1 MAKNDISLCTTGKR
15 WYVQC
20 YVFEHGKQKRQRHY
34 GFVNR
39 EKDPVKRL
47 EKLNSLADSIRTKIA
62 MDNADVNTLL
72 WYLRKTIKDSLHL
85 KQTTRASYKV
95 HLAAFARFLTQT
107 KQTHIMPHQF
117 TPDILHQYVTW
128 LLKKRENRTVNNYVI
143 TLNTLINILKK
154 YHRLKIDNPCQTF
167 NRLPAHSRMH
177 VAYTPDQ
184 AASISSYL
192 QKNDPELLLY
202 IRFISYAFVRCNEA
216 RLIRIKYIDFNSMTI
231 KMPTHSVKTN
241 ESRNKT
247 ILKLFYPEIKKLQ
260 NELSDFYVFGMGGRP
275 GNKPVSKKH
284 FTEKF
289 KLIKKQ
295 FGLSRYHTL
304 YGFRHTIISQLIKN
318 GADRYE
324 VMKYTGHT
332 TLSAFEK
339 YIKSIFAEPPKDL
352 SDKITV
358 II

>member
-1 MAKNDISLCTTGKR
+1 MAKNEISLCTTGKR

-20 YVFEHGKQKRQRHY
+20 YVFVDGKQKRQRHY

-39 EKDPVKRL
+39 EKDFNKRL
-47 EKLNSLADSIRTKIA
+47 EKLNALADSIRTKIA
-62 MDNADVNTLL
+62 MDNADVNTLI
-72 WYLRKTIKDSLHL
+72 WYLRKTIKDALHL
-85 KQTTRASYKV
+85 KQTTRSSYKV

-107 KQTHIMPHQF
+107 KQTHIMPNQF
-117 TPDILHQYVTW
+117 TSEMLHQYVTW
-128 LLKKRENRTVNNYVI
+128 LLKTRENRTVNNYII

-167 NRLPAHSRMH
+167 RRLPAHSRMH
-177 VAYTPDQ
+177 IAYTPDQ
-184 AASISSYL
+184 AAAISAYL
-192 QKNDPELLLY
+192 KNNDPELLQY

-231 KMPTHSVKTN
+231 KMPVYSVKTN

-247 ILKLFYPEIKKLQ
+247 ILKIFEPEIKELQ
-260 NELSDFYVFGMGGRP
+260 YEPPDNYVFGVGGVP
-275 GNKPVSKKH
+275 GPRPVSKKH

-289 KLIKKQ
+289 KQIKKH
-295 FGLSRYHTL
+295 FGLTRYHTL